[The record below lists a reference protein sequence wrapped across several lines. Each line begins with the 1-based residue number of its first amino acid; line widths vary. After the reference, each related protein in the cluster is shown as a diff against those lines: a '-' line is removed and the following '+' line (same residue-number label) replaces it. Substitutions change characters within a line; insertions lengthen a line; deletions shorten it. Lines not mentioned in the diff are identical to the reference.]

1 VCVGPTSKRA
11 DASCPSLPARS
22 SRRRGR
28 MPGRAKRGETQP
40 SPLHL
45 ASWEGRVGLANYRAR
60 DRRPWQVLGDDVQ
73 PPTNSFRVLRAA
85 GGAGVLAVPLPSSP
99 QKTLPLR
106 HRQAAPPHRRTPCP
120 LITLTTYFVHKGY
133 IPETLTNSTA
143 ACPVKVFLSLP
154 DKSSHRKSSQP
165 GHWVSSV
172 RI

>member
-1 VCVGPTSKRA
+1 MCVGPTSKRA

-73 PPTNSFRVLRAA
+73 PPTNSFRILRAA
-85 GGAGVLAVPLPSSP
+85 GGAGVLAVLCPSHHRPKRPSSETQAGCATT
-99 QKTLPLR
+99 QKNALPAY
-106 HRQAAPPHRRTPCP
+106 HSD
-120 LITLTTYFVHKGY
+120 YFVHKGY
-133 IPETLTNSTA
+133 SSETLTNSPA
-143 ACPVKVFLSLP
+143 ACPGKVFLTMP
-154 DKSSHRKSSQP
+154 EKSSHRKSSQP